1 MMRNLLRMI
10 KTISTILQ
18 LLLSPREVE
27 EQEVDHE
34 GEVNVEVPTLEELL
48 HKEVEA
54 EEEEEVDHLRKHSK
68 HHVIHHQRVLVIHVR
83 AEKVVVQTKVIT
95 AKYLVLVKI
104 LHSLWII
111 LIHPSFL
118 N

>member
-1 MMRNLLRMI
+1 MRRNLTKKIKMI
-10 KTISTILQ
+10 SMILLV
-18 LLLSPREVE
+18 LLYPREVE
-27 EQEVDHE
+27 VEEVGQE
-34 GEVNVEVPTLEELL
+34 GEANVEVPALEELL

-54 EEEEEVDHLRKHSK
+54 EAEEEEDHLRKHSK
-68 HHVIHHQRVLVIHVR
+68 HPVIHHQKALVIHAK

-95 AKYLVLVKI
+95 AKYPVLVI
-104 LHSLWII
+104 HSLWII